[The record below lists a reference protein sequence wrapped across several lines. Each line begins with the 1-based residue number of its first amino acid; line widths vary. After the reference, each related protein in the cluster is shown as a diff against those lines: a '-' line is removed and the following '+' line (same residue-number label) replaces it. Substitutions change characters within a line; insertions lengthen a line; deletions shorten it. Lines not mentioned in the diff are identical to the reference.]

1 MLVLWRYGSLGPKVL
16 SIAWPPGHPKARM
29 NSGPNSNRYKGFSTA
44 NQVSEA
50 DEGRPAVALSEAQ
63 LKQLLSLLNNQ
74 DEGSN
79 SKANAVTKPGLS
91 KIASCN
97 WIIDS
102 GATDHIT
109 SSSKLLHKNK
119 NCSLSPVLLPSGE
132 KANIVAKGSLPL
144 NSIYFVHDVLFVPTF
159 KVDLISISRLT
170 RGLSCSLT
178 FFPYWCIL
186 QDLATRRTI
195 GLGKQRHYTIWWL

>member
-1 MLVLWRYGSLGPKVL
+1 MDN
-16 SIAWPPGHPKARM
+16 PPGHPKARM
-29 NSGPNSNRYKGFSTA
+29 TSDSNSNRYKGFSTT

-50 DEGRPAVALSEAQ
+50 DEGRLEVALSESQ

-74 DEGSN
+74 DEGSS

-91 KIASCN
+91 KVSSCN

-109 SSSKLLHKNK
+109 SSFKLLHKDK
-119 NCSLSPVLLPSGE
+119 NCSLPPVLLPSGE
-132 KANIVAKGSLPL
+132 KTNIVAKWSLPL
-144 NSIYFVHDVLFVPTF
+144 NSVYYLHDVLSVPTF

-170 RGLSCSLT
+170 RGLNCSVT
-178 FFPYWCIL
+178 FFHYWCIL
-186 QDLATRRTI
+186 
-195 GLGKQRHYTIWWL
+195 

>member
-1 MLVLWRYGSLGPKVL
+1 
-16 SIAWPPGHPKARM
+16 M
-29 NSGPNSNRYKGFSTA
+29 NSGPNSNRYKGFSEA

-50 DEGRPAVALSEAQ
+50 DEGRPPVALSKAQ

-91 KIASCN
+91 KVASRN
-97 WIIDS
+97 WIIDN
-102 GATDHIT
+102 GATNHIT

-119 NCSLSPVLLPSGE
+119 SCSLPPVLLPSGE

-144 NSIYFVHDVLFVPTF
+144 NSNL
-159 KVDLISISRLT
+159 
-170 RGLSCSLT
+170 LS
-178 FFPYWCIL
+178 
-186 QDLATRRTI
+186 A
-195 GLGKQRHYTIWWL
+195 